1 MLALIDTTLEDIQRE
16 LAETLPGDAIL
27 VGHSIGNDLE
37 AMKVGDFVFFFKK
50 LVNYRLIFTI

>member
-1 MLALIDTTLEDIQRE
+1 MLALIDTTLADIQRE

-37 AMKVGDFVFFFKK
+37 AMKAGEILFLKK
-50 LVNYRLIFTI
+50 FSELLVYIKK

>member
-1 MLALIDTTLEDIQRE
+1 MLALIDTTLADIQRE

-37 AMKVGDFVFFFKK
+37 AMKAGEILFF
-50 LVNYRLIFTI
+50 